1 MKKKLYTLSD
11 VLRREGFPILRLG
24 VMQPYFFPYLGYWQM
39 IHAVDKY
46 VIFDDV
52 NYIKRG
58 WIARNRIKA
67 NGQAI
72 RFGIAVRKVS
82 QNRLITEHE
91 RMASPEEAGK
101 LLHELDMAYHKAP
114 YYDQV
119 MPLMERI
126 LGNTETNLADYLSY
140 EIMQVCDYLGIST
153 PILRSSRME
162 YDHSG
167 NGQDKILDLCKV
179 TGSDSYVNAIGG
191 RELYDHDRFRREGV
205 ELSFLKMRQV
215 QYEQG
220 EGEFIP
226 SLSIIDV
233 MMNNSHEQL
242 DELLSQY
249 DFVS

>member
-1 MKKKLYTLSD
+1 
-11 VLRREGFPILRLG
+11 
-24 VMQPYFFPYLGYWQM
+24 MQPYFFPYLGYWQM

-91 RMASPEEAGK
+91 RMSSPEEAGK